1 MCDTLGPYE
10 NPIALEKRFA
20 LNQVVAK
27 LYKHEGPNY
36 SSQCDERFDATVALA
51 TQLIACEKGEILK
64 LAPLFKTFS
73 EALLKPIVGTVEDAL
88 FMGSLIM
95 PAIEA
100 MLRIYKVKLPKKSS
114 PEINAQVSLPLRETF
129 KQLVVLIESF
139 KLVDPVEIAVEL
151 PENPKLS

>member
-1 MCDTLGPYE
+1 
-10 NPIALEKRFA
+10 
-20 LNQVVAK
+20 
-27 LYKHEGPNY
+27 
-36 SSQCDERFDATVALA
+36 
-51 TQLIACEKGEILK
+51 
-64 LAPLFKTFS
+64 
-73 EALLKPIVGTVEDAL
+73 
-88 FMGSLIM
+88 MGSLIM

-114 PEINAQVSLPLRETF
+114 PEINAQVRLPLRETF